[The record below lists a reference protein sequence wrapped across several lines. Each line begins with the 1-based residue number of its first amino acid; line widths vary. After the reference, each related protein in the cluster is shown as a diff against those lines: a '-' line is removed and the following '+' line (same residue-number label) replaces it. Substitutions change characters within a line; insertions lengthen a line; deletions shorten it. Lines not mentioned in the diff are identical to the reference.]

1 MHRLVLIA
9 ICLLLPLKALAAV
22 VVPIAGLPGLAAE
35 HAAAMAQTP
44 AHDLAANP
52 HCVFM
57 AAEAKAAPD
66 HSPATDHPCP
76 HLAMATLG
84 GHTSLALPAD
94 DPVAAPQFVPNEFVS
109 VVLDVPLQP
118 PLS

>member
-35 HAAAMAQTP
+35 HTAAMAQTP
-44 AHDLAANP
+44 AHDMAANP

-57 AAEAKAAPD
+57 AAEADVAPE
-66 HSPATDHPCP
+66 HSPVSDHPCP

-84 GHTSLALPAD
+84 GHAPLSLPAD
-94 DPVAAPQFVPNEFVS
+94 DPVAPPRFTTSEFVS
-109 VVLDVPLQP
+109 VVLEVPLPP
-118 PLS
+118 PLA